1 MPEQPRNKA
10 ARELDWAEF
19 ASLLCFVQFLGYL
32 VRADASLAAHVEHGL
47 LSFLC
52 FALYGMRGNGFR
64 FWRGGVC
71 QKKNDW
77 SQMGNLLMP
86 DTERTAALSGS
97 GWRLWHK
104 AEA

>member
-1 MPEQPRNKA
+1 VNGEFRDLVMPEQPRNKA

-64 FWRGGVC
+64 FWRGVFVKRRMTGRR
-71 QKKNDW
+71 W
-77 SQMGNLLMP
+77 ETS
-86 DTERTAALSGS
+86 
-97 GWRLWHK
+97 
-104 AEA
+104 